1 MIIIIL
7 LYITSLVKL
16 NASDHFF
23 IYLLDNLNYKV
34 FKCYH
39 IFLKIDFKSLLTNA
53 GFIFG
58 VTTFFINLI
67 CLLFFFFCSLKQL
80 RLQIYKS
87 LPDNKNLIK
96 TQSKTEQ
103 KSVKEKNKNTN
114 SVIPKRSKTHRNN
127 SKSRRNST
135 KKKTNKSTT
144 NSLFANP
151 TSNYIMRKES
161 FHYSLNYRSENKYG
175 DSSLMGDIDLNFLP
189 YSLAIT
195 KDHRN
200 FVHMFFSIFKLKIE
214 FFALLFYPEN
224 FTYKSYTLSMYTLG
238 FFFGFFSNS
247 MLYTD
252 DVVSEKYHNNG
263 KLNILTTI
271 FLSLTSNFISWLIA
285 SLGKNFFIFNE
296 VLILLIR
303 DTKRKYDYIL
313 TFKKLYIVI
322 KIKTI
327 CYYILSFIFIFIM
340 TYYLVL
346 FCTIYKESQNSL
358 LINYAMGIVESL
370 ITSVCFTLAICMFR
384 LIGLKYKN
392 KDFYRTSVF
401 LDQKL

>member
-1 MIIIIL
+1 
-7 LYITSLVKL
+7 
-16 NASDHFF
+16 
-23 IYLLDNLNYKV
+23 
-34 FKCYH
+34 
-39 IFLKIDFKSLLTNA
+39 
-53 GFIFG
+53 
-58 VTTFFINLI
+58 
-67 CLLFFFFCSLKQL
+67 
-80 RLQIYKS
+80 
-87 LPDNKNLIK
+87 
-96 TQSKTEQ
+96 
-103 KSVKEKNKNTN
+103 
-114 SVIPKRSKTHRNN
+114 
-127 SKSRRNST
+127 
-135 KKKTNKSTT
+135 
-144 NSLFANP
+144 
-151 TSNYIMRKES
+151 
-161 FHYSLNYRSENKYG
+161 
-175 DSSLMGDIDLNFLP
+175 
-189 YSLAIT
+189 
-195 KDHRN
+195 
-200 FVHMFFSIFKLKIE
+200 
-214 FFALLFYPEN
+214 
-224 FTYKSYTLSMYTLG
+224 MYTLG

-285 SLGKNFFIFNE
+285 SLCKNFFIFNE

-313 TFKKLYIVI
+313 TFRKLYIVI

-370 ITSVCFTLAICMFR
+370 ITSVCITLAICTFR